1 MFYFTIRQA
10 LSLFI
15 IWVFRLRTVFS
26 FRETSITDA
35 HSAKRIDNKNS
46 QFTFHKLVRY
56 VVVRSSSFFTLYLA
70 LSKFIR
76 EEFNASFGSSFFVF
90 TGSLWF
96 FLFGTLLK
104 PIGARLLR
112 GYVGLRNSRDLC
124 WMNAWV
130 LASIVYFLWSS
141 EASEAS
147 ECALMGVKSFFIF
160 SLENS
165 DL

>member
-56 VVVRSSSFFTLYLA
+56 VVVRSSSFFMLYLA

-76 EEFNASFGSSFFVF
+76 EEFNASFGSSFCFHRIAMVF
-90 TGSLWF
+90 LI
-96 FLFGTLLK
+96 GTLLK

-124 WMNAWV
+124 WMNAWEW
-130 LASIVYFLWSS
+130 ASIVYFLWSS
-141 EASEAS
+141 KASEAS

-165 DL
+165 DF

>member
-1 MFYFTIRQA
+1 MSVLFHNSLGT
-10 LSLFI
+10 LSFNNLNFSLEK
-15 IWVFRLRTVFS
+15 FFS

-76 EEFNASFGSSFFVF
+76 EEFNASFGSSFCFHRIAMV
-90 TGSLWF
+90 

-124 WMNAWV
+124 
-130 LASIVYFLWSS
+130 
-141 EASEAS
+141 
-147 ECALMGVKSFFIF
+147 
-160 SLENS
+160 
-165 DL
+165 